1 MAVRTRAREGRAEE
15 TGGARVDGRAVST
28 DDAIAAAAALLA
40 ESRAPVIGGLGC
52 DQRGAAAAVALARR
66 VGAVLDHG
74 AADALLRDL
83 DAMRAGGWIGTTPP
97 VAHAIAD
104 TVLLIGPDAADP
116 PSTASRRVLHLCPG
130 RGVRGADVL
139 AGGAAQVSVTLGLL
153 RATVAGRPVVL
164 PPARAAAFARIA
176 LVMTAAKYGIACWS
190 AAGLDALSV
199 EMAVGLIA
207 DLNATTRWAALPAPA
222 AANGQGVMLATA
234 ALCGFPPRTGFAGD
248 APVHDP
254 WRFDAVRLIAS
265 GEADLLV
272 WIDAFGTLDPPDA
285 AGIPT
290 IALVAKP
297 MAASVAFHV
306 GTPGRDHRAVL
317 FDARLGAL
325 SAFDA
330 QDSAPSVAD
339 VLDRL
344 TEALPC

>member
-1 MAVRTRAREGRAEE
+1 
-15 TGGARVDGRAVST
+15 VSI
-28 DDAIAAAAALLA
+28 DDAIAAAVALLA
-40 ESRAPVIGGLGC
+40 ESRAPLICGLGC
-52 DQRGAAAAVALARR
+52 DQQGAAAAVALAWRI
-66 VGAVLDHG
+66 GAVLDHG
-74 AADALLRDL
+74 AADGLLRDL

-104 TVLLIGPDAADP
+104 TALLIGPAAAEA
-116 PSTASRRVLHLCPG
+116 PSATSRRVLHLCPG
-130 RGVRGADVL
+130 RGARGADVL
-139 AGGAAQVSVTLGLL
+139 AGGTEQVAVTLGLL
-153 RATVAGRPVVL
+153 RAVVAGRPVVL
-164 PPARAAAFARIA
+164 PPARAAAFARFA
-176 LVMTAAKYGIACWS
+176 AAMKAAKYGVACWS

-207 DLNATTRWAALPAPA
+207 DLNATTRWAALPVPA
-222 AANGQGVMLATA
+222 AANGQGVTLATA

-254 WRFDAVRLIAS
+254 WRFDAARLIAS

-285 AGIPT
+285 AGLPT
-290 IALVAKP
+290 IALVAEP
-297 MAASVAFHV
+297 MAASVRFHV

-325 SAFDA
+325 SAVEA
-330 QDSAPSVAD
+330 EDSAPPVAD
-339 VLDRL
+339 ILDRL